1 MKVVCIG
8 DSITAG
14 QLLEPHEAAWPAL
27 LPGVTAIAKGVPG
40 DTSRLMLERFPRDVQ
55 NLHPDVVVI
64 QVGHNDA
71 NRWLTDMGLPRVSL
85 AAFRA
90 NVEEMVMRAETFG
103 ALPILCALT
112 PSFRSAAHESDCRIY
127 EAAIRRSAA
136 DLGVR
141 LADVR
146 PAFSGPDVDG
156 LYIDGLHLT
165 AEGHRIYAAIVAGAL
180 P

>member
-1 MKVVCIG
+1 MKIVCIG

-14 QLLEPHEAAWPAL
+14 QLLEPHEAAWPAF

-40 DTSRLMLERFPRDVQ
+40 DTTRLMLERFPRDVQ
-55 NLHPDVVVI
+55 NVEPDVVVI

-71 NRWLTDMGLPRVSL
+71 NRWQTDRGLPRVSL

-90 NVEEMVMRAETFG
+90 NLEEMVVRCETFG
-103 ALPILCALT
+103 ALPVLCTLT
-112 PSFRSAAHESDCRIY
+112 PSFRSERHEADCRIY
-127 EAAIRRSAA
+127 ETALRRVARDTA
-136 DLGVR
+136 TR

-156 LYIDGLHLT
+156 LYLDGLHLT
-165 AEGHRIYAAIVAGAL
+165 AEGHRLYGSIVAGAL